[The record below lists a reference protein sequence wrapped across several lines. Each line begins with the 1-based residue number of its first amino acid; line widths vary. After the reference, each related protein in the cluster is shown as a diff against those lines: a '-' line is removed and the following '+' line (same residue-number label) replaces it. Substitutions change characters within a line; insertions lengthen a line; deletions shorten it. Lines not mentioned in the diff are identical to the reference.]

1 MRYNNTA
8 PRRKRRD
15 CHPWQRVST
24 LRCACKGSRNCRE
37 TRPRLV
43 PRATASAPAEV
54 PGKSLGRQAA
64 GPTSRWADKPLE
76 RSARRE
82 RHRNLAGS
90 DKSEKNG
97 KNGKNGKSGKTRPNR
112 DGPNITKGPDE
123 SGEGT

>member
-1 MRYNNTA
+1 MRYNNPA
-8 PRRKRRD
+8 PARKRRD
-15 CHPWQRVST
+15 GHPEQRVST
-24 LRCACKGSRNCRE
+24 LRCECKGSRNCRE

-97 KNGKNGKSGKTRPNR
+97 KNGKNGKQTGRAACR
-112 DGPNITKGPDE
+112 E
-123 SGEGT
+123 GEWQYV

>member
-1 MRYNNTA
+1 MRYNNPA
-8 PRRKRRD
+8 PARKRRD
-15 CHPWQRVST
+15 GHPEQRVST
-24 LRCACKGSRNCRE
+24 LRCECKGSRNCRE

-82 RHRNLAGS
+82 RHRNLAR
-90 DKSEKNG
+90 SEEHTSELQSLMRNSYAVFCLK
-97 KNGKNGKSGKTRPNR
+97 KKT
-112 DGPNITKGPDE
+112 IK
-123 SGEGT
+123 